1 MEFTE
6 IQIFDPESQELYK
19 LKLSHDDAVKAEND
33 MAFASALLNYARQ
46 NISTVTPKVLTLPKN
61 DTACCSSAENENLA
75 VTMDIS
81 AMDSSAAI
89 NIEEEDNSIN
99 NTEEELGEGFRWSHE
114 GILLL
119 IEEYRQRE
127 QEMKSGKIT
136 QKKA

>member
-19 LKLSHDDAVKAEND
+19 LKLSHDDAVKAEN
-33 MAFASALLNYARQ
+33 
-46 NISTVTPKVLTLPKN
+46 VTPKVLTLPKN